1 MVVRSAPRAEGA
13 IPPERAGPERA
24 SRGGVSLAW
33 FHTNSEG
40 PRRGTSL
47 LGRTRRRVGGLGSM
61 PSPSDRS
68 KPAGLEKNHGVEEKQ
83 QHFNHRAKK
92 EPSRS
97 DRDSATRW
105 GDGAQPLRV

>member
-1 MVVRSAPRAEGA
+1 MVNGGVGVSSAPRAAGA
-13 IPPERAGPERA
+13 ITAASAGTERA

-33 FHTNSEG
+33 PHTNSEG

-68 KPAGLEKNHGVEEKQ
+68 RPAGQRKTATQWNE
-83 QHFNHRAKK
+83 
-92 EPSRS
+92 
-97 DRDSATRW
+97 RD
-105 GDGAQPLRV
+105 GGAPPAGQKSLTQ